1 MRDFSEPRVMAP
13 VDEDSAGDDPR
24 RSYCLPLSADDA
36 MIFRWLT
43 DPKGEREAIVNHH
56 KARFVAMSQ
65 QERQVLDDINERLP
79 ASAQVAPFSLLPPA
93 VWETELEARLM
104 SWGLVPVHPYLNMYL
119 PVSDGGNPVLHLPA
133 APQTYPDSY
142 TEGAL
147 RELHRIC
154 NHYGEACA
162 ALERPQPDDACALA
176 DWLEEEEALRLDAV
190 EEILM
195 LAEFL
200 ARRLL
205 GNEIVERHEG
215 LFGAVM
221 KKAMGF
227 PPGLLMERV

>member
-1 MRDFSEPRVMAP
+1 MSDFSTPRVMQPAN
-13 VDEDSAGDDPR
+13 DESDNDDLR
-24 RSYCLPLSADDA
+24 RRYCLPLAADDA
-36 MIFRWLT
+36 VIRRWLM
-43 DPKGEREAIVNHH
+43 DPKGEREAIVHHH
-56 KARFVAMSQ
+56 KARFVALSQ
-65 QERQVLDDINERLP
+65 QERQVLDEINARLP

-119 PVSDGGNPVLHLPA
+119 PVSDGGNPILHLPA
-133 APQTYPDSY
+133 APQTYLDSY

-147 RELHRIC
+147 RELGRIFDRYVKDC
-154 NHYGEACA
+154 T
-162 ALERPQPDDACALA
+162 ALEPPLANDAHDLA
-176 DWLEEEEALRLDAV
+176 RWLEEEETLRLEAV

-221 KKAMGF
+221 KKALGF
-227 PPGLLMERV
+227 PPGLLLDRV